1 MARIR
6 RVAAEF
12 GVFTLL
18 AGCSAGSDPPGDPGP
33 NFQPGGGGAF
43 PVGGGGAGLVGAGNG
58 GTTGGSSSIFIPGSS
73 GGAAA
78 TGSGGLPAGSCGKA
92 TVQGETLTETR
103 IEKRKETRT
112 QTHTET
118 REVTKPVGLYLMLD
132 QSGSMIEQDKWG
144 AAVRAINAF
153 STDARSA
160 GFRVALNIF
169 SVNLLGNPP
178 GCSLCDGSDCRT
190 PMVPWGELPAVAAPI
205 ATALNRVPIGIGTQI
220 EAGLRGVTLGCKD
233 YEAAHPAED
242 CVAVLI
248 TDGAPSG
255 CDQTAAGLSAIAGT
269 AAQGGVPTFAIGMA
283 GADFALLDQV
293 AASGGTD
300 CDPTSD
306 RRSCNANSAEEFRA
320 ALERIR
326 TTVTQTQTI
335 EVPIE
340 VEVEVEVEVPVTGP
354 IPCEWG
360 IPPSQS
366 TKELDLNA
374 VNVDVTDRATQTKL
388 ELGKVSGLAECA
400 SFTNGWYYDDPVEP
414 KRIIACPNVCENV
427 KKFNAQVD
435 IMVGCESRPPR

>member
-1 MARIR
+1 MARSR
-6 RVAAEF
+6 YAAVAQL
-12 GVFTLL
+12 GVFILL
-18 AGCSAGSDPPGDPGP
+18 AGCSAGSDPPADPGP
-33 NFQPGGGGAF
+33 SVQAGGGSG
-43 PVGGGGAGLVGAGNG
+43 PVGGGGAGSVGVGNG
-58 GTTGGSSSIFIPGSS
+58 GATGGSPTFLPGTS
-73 GGAAA
+73 GGSPTA
-78 TGSGGLPAGSCGKA
+78 GSGGLPAGSCGKA
-92 TVQGETLTETR
+92 TVQGQPLTETR

-112 QTHTET
+112 QTRTET
-118 REVTKPVGLYLMLD
+118 REEVKPVGLYLMLD

-190 PMVPWGELPAVAAPI
+190 PMVPWGELPAVATPI

-255 CDQTAAGLSAIAGT
+255 CDQTATGLAAIAGT

-293 AASGGTD
+293 ATSGGTD
-300 CDPTSD
+300 CDPASD

-326 TTVTQTQTI
+326 TTVTQTKTI

-360 IPPSQS
+360 IPASQS
-366 TKELDLNA
+366 SKESDLDK
-374 VNVDVTDRATQTKL
+374 VNVDVTDRGTQTKI
-388 ELGKVSGLAECA
+388 ELGKVASQAECA
-400 SFTNGWYYDDPVEP
+400 AFANGWYYDDPVEP
-414 KRIIACPNVCENV
+414 KRIIACPNVCEKV
-427 KKFNAQVD
+427 KKFDAVVD
-435 IMVGCESRPPR
+435 IIVGCESRPPR